1 MLKYFTLL
9 HCLLYFGFSQITAQN
24 HLNWGFSYDKLNSRI
39 LIKGTIDKGWHLY
52 SQKTPANAGPIP
64 VSISINK
71 QKGTKLIGKFEEK
84 LQPHEIFDANFDSQ
98 VYLFENTYLAEQ
110 KIKIKKT
117 KTQHLKQLN
126 GSVLYMVCDDS
137 RCMPPIEV
145 PFTIQLK

>member
-1 MLKYFTLL
+1 MLKYFALL
-9 HCLLYFGFSQITAQN
+9 HCLFYIGFSPLTAQN
-24 HLNWGFSYDKLNSRI
+24 HFSWEFSYDKLNASVV
-39 LIKGTIDKGWHLY
+39 IKGTIDKGWHLY

-64 VSISINK
+64 VSISIDK

-84 LQPHEIFDANFDSQ
+84 LEPHEIFDVNFDSQ
-98 VYLFENTYLAEQ
+98 VYLFENTYIAEQ

-126 GSVLYMVCDDS
+126 GSVLYMVCDETK
-137 RCMPPIEV
+137 CLPPIEV

>member
-24 HLNWGFSYDKLNSRI
+24 HLNWEFSYDKLNSRI

-64 VSISINK
+64 VSISIDK
-71 QKGTKLIGKFEEK
+71 QKGTKLIGKCEEK
-84 LQPHEIFDANFDSQ
+84 LEPNEIFDVNFDSQ

-110 KIKIKKT
+110 KIKLKKA
-117 KTQHLKQLN
+117 KNQHLKQLK
-126 GSVLYMVCDDS
+126 GSVLYMVCDETK
-137 RCMPPIEV
+137 CLPPIEV

>member
-1 MLKYFTLL
+1 MLKYFALL
-9 HCLLYFGFSQITAQN
+9 HCLFYFGFSQLTAQN
-24 HLNWGFSYDKLNSRI
+24 HLTWNFSYDKSSKKI
-39 LIKGTIDKGWHLY
+39 IIKGTIDKGWHLY

-64 VSISINK
+64 VSISIDK

-84 LQPHEIFDANFDSQ
+84 LEPHEIFDVNFDSQ
-98 VYLFENTYLAEQ
+98 VYLFENTYIAEQ

-126 GSVLYMVCDDS
+126 GSVLYMVCDETK
-137 RCMPPIEV
+137 CLPPIEV

>member
-1 MLKYFTLL
+1 MLKYFALL
-9 HCLLYFGFSQITAQN
+9 HCLFYIGFSQLTAQN
-24 HLNWGFSYDKLNSRI
+24 HLSWEFSYDKLNASI
-39 LIKGTIDKGWHLY
+39 VIKGTIDNGWHLY

-64 VSISINK
+64 VSISIDK
-71 QKGTKLIGKFEEK
+71 QKGTKLIGKCEEK
-84 LQPHEIFDANFDSQ
+84 LEPHEIFDVNFDSQ

-126 GSVLYMVCDDS
+126 GSVLYMVCDDT

-145 PFTIQLK
+145 PFTITIK

>member
-1 MLKYFTLL
+1 MFKYFALL
-9 HCLLYFGFSQITAQN
+9 LCLLYFGFSQITAQN
-24 HLNWGFSYDKLNSRI
+24 HLTWNFSYDKSSEKI
-39 LIKGTIDKGWHLY
+39 IIKGTIDKGWHLY

-64 VSISINK
+64 VSISIAK
-71 QKGTKLIGKFEEK
+71 QKGIKLIGKCEEK
-84 LQPHEIFDANFDSQ
+84 LEPHEIFDVNFDSQ

-117 KTQHLKQLN
+117 KTQHLKQLT
-126 GSVLYMVCDDS
+126 GSVFYMVCDDS

>member
-24 HLNWGFSYDKLNSRI
+24 HLNWEFSYDKLNSRI
-39 LIKGTIDKGWHLY
+39 LIKATIDKGWHLY

-98 VYLFENTYLAEQ
+98 VYLFENTYIAEQ